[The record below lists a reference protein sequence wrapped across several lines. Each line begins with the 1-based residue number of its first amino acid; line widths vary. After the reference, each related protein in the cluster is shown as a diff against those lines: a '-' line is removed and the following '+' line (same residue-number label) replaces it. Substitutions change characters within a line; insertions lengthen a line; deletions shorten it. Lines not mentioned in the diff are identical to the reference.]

1 MLKAW
6 ELLEELMG
14 TLQNGP
20 DCNIYQ
26 QQEPDLASKSRH
38 NGAHISLPCLHCMQ
52 FLIFRKVIMRC
63 PTFKLT

>member
-14 TLQNGP
+14 TLQNGR

-26 QQEPDLASKSRH
+26 QQGPDLDSKSHH
-38 NGAHISLPCLHCMQ
+38 NGAHISLPCLHRMQ
-52 FLIFRKVIMRC
+52 FLIFRKVIIRW
-63 PTFKLT
+63 PDL